1 MSLIS
6 TSSKIVGG
14 SALAGFGLSI
24 GRDVYKGTK
33 KNSGQLILALLLMLA
48 IFTLY
53 MTSIWFF
60 RNYRSFFG
68 GMIKRIGAAIFFV
81 PSYFVTFAGLY
92 TAIYIPVA
100 MLDLE
105 MSFVPLEMFSVS
117 IADYVVEWRSL
128 LGEFL
133 SRIFTSVGAN
143 SGNEASS
150 IGEPTGLRREVDQR
164 ILLAVF
170 LLQHLII
177 FSGVLSGLRHRRKRQ
192 MAWTAED
199 HNSKFLH
206 ENGIEELD
214 ETHFRDSV
222 GNRYRLH
229 NVFLREIE
237 LFAEGKRNR
246 RAYIQVDEAG
256 KFTSWSGLTSIS

>member
-214 ETHFRDSV
+214 ETHFRDSL

-256 KFTSWSGLTSIS
+256 KFTSWRGLTSIS